1 MESRVDPIEA
11 ETDAQHRQIAALI
24 RRDPSL
30 IAEAQ
35 AVVDRWIARSG
46 GEPLPAWLEWKD
58 ALAMLDAATL
68 VRFLESTTPRARRM
82 RISSPFFALL
92 RKDASG

>member
-1 MESRVDPIEA
+1 MEARVDPVEQRND
-11 ETDAQHRQIAALI
+11 ERHRRIAAMI

-30 IAEAQ
+30 IAEAS
-35 AVVDRWIARSG
+35 AVLDGWISRSG
-46 GEPLPAWLEWKD
+46 GEPLPAWLEWKS
-58 ALAMLDAATL
+58 ALAMFDVPTL

-92 RKDASG
+92 RKDRVA